1 MTPIL
6 PARGRPELQPH
17 PLWLV
22 DGPDAGRGKF
32 HQMTVGIPEVKAFAA
47 TRPFHAALDFDTG
60 LAEPLLPSAKI
71 LRRNGE
77 GEMHL
82 AAAAMRR
89 NHTSGQR
96 HRFRSAAAMEEDQ
109 DVASGYVERAETLVA
124 R

>member
-17 PLWLV
+17 PLWLI

-32 HQMTVGIPEVKAFAA
+32 HQMTVGIAEVKALAA
-47 TRPFHAALDFDTG
+47 TRPFHAALDFDAG

-77 GEMHL
+77 GEMQL
-82 AAAAMRR
+82 SAAAMRR
-89 NHTSGQR
+89 NHAVGQH
-96 HRFRSAAAMEEDQ
+96 HRFRSAAATEQDQ
-109 DVASGYVERAETLVA
+109 DVASGNVEGAET
-124 R
+124 